1 MKVSKFLPATL
12 ALAIGI
18 ATSSVAV
25 ARTITVELSNLTH
38 GMYFT
43 PRLAAAHADTV
54 NLFELGAAASTGLRT
69 MAETGN
75 PGVLAGELPA
85 EVIFAVDASGTS
97 PTIAAGVPRIL
108 GPGGSATITLNDV
121 ADADVMFSIAAM
133 LMPTNDAFVGLDS
146 FAVPAGTGTY
156 TFLLNAYDAGTEAN
170 TELVLPAALRPEA
183 DCNGL
188 GDESSATCG
197 NESYIPFHPDASNSS
212 VFNVGLGGA
221 GVVAATSS
229 ELNVVHIHRNVIG
242 DFDSAA
248 GASDLDA
255 TFHRW
260 LNPVGQVTITV
271 SE

>member
-1 MKVSKFLPATL
+1 MKVSKLLPKILVVAV
-12 ALAIGI
+12 GI
-18 ATSSVAV
+18 ATSSVTY

-43 PRLAAAHADTV
+43 PRLAAAHADSV
-54 NLFELGAAASTGLRT
+54 HLFELGAAASNGLRT
-69 MAETGN
+69 MAETGS
-75 PGVLAGELPA
+75 PAVLAGELPA
-85 EVIFAVDASGTS
+85 EVVFAVDASGTS

-108 GPGGSATITLNDV
+108 GPGGTATVTLNDV
-121 ADADVMFSIAAM
+121 ADTDVMFSIAAM

-146 FAVPAGTGTY
+146 FSVPAGTGTY

-170 TELVLPAALRPEA
+170 TELVLPVALRPEA
-183 DCNGL
+183 DCNGID
-188 GDESSATCG
+188 DESTAICG
-197 NESYIPFHPDASNSS
+197 NESFIPFHPDASNSS
-212 VFNVGLGGA
+212 VFNVGSGGT
-221 GVVAATSS
+221 GVVAATST
-229 ELNVVHIHRNVIG
+229 ELNVIHIHRNVIG

-260 LNPVGQVTITV
+260 LNPVGQITITV

>member
-1 MKVSKFLPATL
+1 MKTSMILLK
-12 ALAIGI
+12 II
-18 ATSSVAV
+18 AVAV
-25 ARTITVELSNLTH
+25 GLTMSSAGFARTITVELSNLTH

-43 PRLAAAHADTV
+43 PRLAAAHADGV
-54 NLFELGAAASTGLRT
+54 HLFDLGAVASTGLRT

-85 EVIFAVDASGTS
+85 EAIFAVDLTGTS

-108 GPGGSATITLNDV
+108 GPGGTATITLSDV

-156 TFLLNAYDAGTEAN
+156 TILLNAYDAGTEAN
-170 TELVLPAALRPEA
+170 TELVLPVALRPEA
-183 DCNGL
+183 DCNGVD
-188 GDESSATCG
+188 DESSATCG

-212 VFNVGLGGA
+212 VFNVGSGGT
-221 GVVAATSS
+221 GVVAATSA
-229 ELNVVHIHRNVIG
+229 ELNVIHIHRNVIG
-242 DFDSAA
+242 DFDGAA